1 MTLQSFVNDFV
12 TILKSERNQGEI
24 IMKKFTDS
32 SKMLSAKLKKY
43 LKRAGIAV
51 VAVAVGVATYITIS
65 TDDSMVSSKGK
76 MVSVAEVED
85 NSVSDLPVEYAKSEF
100 EELQDAKADEK
111 LSKVER
117 SEKRAAALAL
127 ADDTEEETEEA
138 TEAETEKETEEITT
152 TELVLVPTE
161 APTTEKSTEGLPSDV
176 VKQDKPSKN
185 NKQDKTTEATTSK
198 STDGLPDTEVTYDD
212 EKGTYLG
219 SYLLTAYCPCEI
231 CCGQWSNTVNPV
243 TASGNPAVEGV
254 TIAAPPEF
262 AFGTELVINGHT
274 YVVQDR
280 GGAIQGNHLDVYF
293 SSHDR
298 ALNFAMGYYDVYMK

>member
-1 MTLQSFVNDFV
+1 
-12 TILKSERNQGEI
+12 
-24 IMKKFTDS
+24 MKKFTDS

-51 VAVAVGVATYITIS
+51 VVVAVGVATYITVS
-65 TDDSMVSSKGK
+65 TDDSMVSSDSKL
-76 MVSVAEVED
+76 VSVATVEE
-85 NSVSDLPVEYAKSEF
+85 NSVSDTPVEYAKSEF
-100 EELQDAKADEK
+100 EEMQAEKAEEK

-127 ADDTEEETEEA
+127 AEDTEEVTEEGTEADTEKEEETEV
-138 TEAETEKETEEITT
+138 TT

-161 APTTEKSTEGLPSDV
+161 APTTEKSTDGLPDEDI
-176 VKQDKPSKN
+176 KQEATTREP
-185 NKQDKTTEATTSK
+185 KTTEATTSK
-198 STDGLPDTEVTYDD
+198 STDGLPDDEVKYDD
-212 EKGTYLG
+212 EQGTYLG
-219 SYLLTAYCPCEI
+219 TYLLTAYCPCEI
-231 CCGQWSNTVNPV
+231 CCGQWSNTENPV

-254 TIAAPPEF
+254 TIAAPSEF

-280 GGAIQGNHLDVYF
+280 GGAITGNHLDVYF
-293 SSHDR
+293 STHEK

>member
-1 MTLQSFVNDFV
+1 
-12 TILKSERNQGEI
+12 
-24 IMKKFTDS
+24 MKKFTDS

-51 VAVAVGVATYITIS
+51 VVVAVGVATYITVS
-65 TDDSMVSSKGK
+65 TDDSMVSSDSKL
-76 MVSVAEVED
+76 VSVATVEE
-85 NSVSDLPVEYAKSEF
+85 NSVSDTPVEYAKSEF
-100 EELQDAKADEK
+100 EEMQEAKAEEK

-127 ADDTEEETEEA
+127 AEDTEEVTENV
-138 TEAETEKETEEITT
+138 TEAETEKEEETEAAEVTT

-161 APTTEKSTEGLPSDV
+161 APTTEKSTDGLPSES
-176 VKQDKPSKN
+176 VKQEATTEKA
-185 NKQDKTTEATTSK
+185 TEATTSK
-198 STDGLPDTEVTYDD
+198 STDGLPDDEVKYDD
-212 EKGTYLG
+212 EQGTYLG
-219 SYLLTAYCPCEI
+219 TYLLTAYCPCEI
-231 CCGQWSNTVNPV
+231 CCGQWSNTENPV

-254 TIAAPPEF
+254 TIAAPSEF

-280 GGAIQGNHLDVYF
+280 GGAITGNHLDVYF
-293 SSHDR
+293 STHEK

>member
-1 MTLQSFVNDFV
+1 
-12 TILKSERNQGEI
+12 
-24 IMKKFTDS
+24 MKKFTDS

-51 VAVAVGVATYITIS
+51 VVVAVGVATYITVS
-65 TDDSMVSSKGK
+65 TDDSMVSSDSKL
-76 MVSVAEVED
+76 VSVATVEE
-85 NSVSDLPVEYAKSEF
+85 NSVSDTPVEYAKSEF
-100 EELQDAKADEK
+100 EEMQEAKAEEK

-127 ADDTEEETEEA
+127 AEDTEEV
-138 TEAETEKETEEITT
+138 TEAETEKEEDTEAAEVTT

-161 APTTEKSTEGLPSDV
+161 APTTEKSTEGLPNDD
-176 VKQDKPSKN
+176 VKQEA
-185 NKQDKTTEATTSK
+185 TTEKQKNTTETTTSK
-198 STDGLPDTEVTYDD
+198 STDGLPDDEVKYDED
-212 EKGTYLG
+212 QGTYLG
-219 SYLLTAYCPCEI
+219 TYLLTAYCPCEI
-231 CCGQWSNTVNPV
+231 CCGQWSNTENPV

-254 TIAAPPEF
+254 TIAAPSEF

-280 GGAIQGNHLDVYF
+280 GGAITGNHLDVYF
-293 SSHDR
+293 STHEK